1 MIFKK
6 IKNRIFRYALT
17 RRITY
22 AIFDLYKYLNF
33 SIFKKKI
40 LEIDNK
46 ENLTEKFDILTNI
59 IPAHQRKHEFC
70 EFINFLNNKNIRTVL
85 EIGTADSGT
94 HLLLSELL
102 NSKKTMIAVDLE
114 LRNRLFLKLINSNQD
129 LRIGIKGSS
138 HSDKTIQQL
147 ASALGNKQIDLLF
160 IDGDHSYDGV
170 KKDFEIYQSF
180 VSNNGIIAF
189 HDIVPDSFSRTGYK
203 TNSYV
208 GEVPKFWNEIKKN
221 YKYKEFID
229 SDDQDGCGIGIIYF
243 DQT

>member
-1 MIFKK
+1 MK
-6 IKNRIFRYALT
+6 L
-17 RRITY
+17 
-22 AIFDLYKYLNF
+22 
-33 SIFKKKI
+33 SILKKKI
-40 LEIDNK
+40 LKIDNK
-46 ENLTEKFDILTNI
+46 ENLPEKFDILTNI

-70 EFINFLNNKNIRTVL
+70 EFIYFLNNKNIRTVL
-85 EIGTADSGT
+85 EIGTADSRT
-94 HLLLSELL
+94 HLLLSELI

-160 IDGDHSYDGV
+160 IDGDHSYEGV

-180 VSNNGIIAF
+180 VANNGIIAF

-203 TNSYV
+203 TIRML
-208 GEVPKFWNEIKKN
+208 EKFQSFGTKSKKIISIKNLLNLMIKMVADWNN
-221 YKYKEFID
+221 LF
-229 SDDQDGCGIGIIYF
+229 
-243 DQT
+243 